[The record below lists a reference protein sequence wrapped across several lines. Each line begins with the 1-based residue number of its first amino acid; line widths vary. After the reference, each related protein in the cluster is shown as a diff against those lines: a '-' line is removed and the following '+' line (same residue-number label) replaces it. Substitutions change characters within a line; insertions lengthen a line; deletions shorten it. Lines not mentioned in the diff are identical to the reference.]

1 MNVKILKLLEND
13 ARMSVKDIAT
23 ICCMSEKEVADE
35 IISMEKAG
43 IIRGYKVV
51 IDWEKIDADSVS
63 AIIELKVTP
72 KAGLGFEDVALR
84 IAKYPAVESVSLM
97 SGVCDL
103 MVIVKGKTLH
113 EVSSFVAKE
122 LATIDS
128 VTSTA
133 TQFIMRRYKEFGVEL
148 MENDE
153 DEREKIFL

>member
-1 MNVKILKLLEND
+1 MKKHARQIFWNAMLLT
-13 ARMSVKDIAT
+13 AAT
-23 ICCMSEKEVADE
+23 LLMRTVGVSFQVYV
-35 IISMEKAG
+35 SNRAG
-43 IIRGYKVV
+43 A
-51 IDWEKIDADSVS
+51 EAM
-63 AIIELKVTP
+63 
-72 KAGLGFEDVALR
+72 GLF
-84 IAKYPAVESVSLM
+84 SLM